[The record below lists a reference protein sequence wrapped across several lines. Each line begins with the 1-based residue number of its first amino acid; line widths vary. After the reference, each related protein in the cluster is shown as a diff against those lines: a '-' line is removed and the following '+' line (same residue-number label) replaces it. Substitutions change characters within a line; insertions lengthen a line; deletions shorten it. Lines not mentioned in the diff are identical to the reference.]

1 MFNVVFDLLTEQ
13 YDDQLGRDVTDVVKA
28 SGLRGYFED
37 LKDLSPLKLSLGGFK
52 EGEVDAPQTLLV
64 FERHPDYGDILPI
77 EVSDQIRIT
86 HIIRYEELHPLGVDS
101 ITYTV
106 VSYNSFG
113 PPGADRKLNIKLT
126 SV

>member
-1 MFNVVFDLLTEQ
+1 MFNVVFDILTEQ

-37 LKDLSPLKLSLGGFK
+37 LKDLSPLKLSIGGFK
-52 EGEVDAPQTLLV
+52 EGELDASQTLTV
-64 FERHPDYGDILPI
+64 YQRHPDYGDIIPI

-86 HIIRYEELHPLGVDS
+86 HVIEHDELLPLTADS
-101 ITYTV
+101 LTYTV

-113 PPGADRKLNIKLT
+113 PPGADKKLNIRLT